1 MNSPDRDHVE
11 RVIELW
17 ERERPE
23 LDFSPV
29 GVVSRIGRAARYL
42 DHGIETVLAEH
53 GLSRASWDVLA
64 ALRRVGEPYRLS
76 PTELY
81 RSLMR
86 TSGAITH
93 RLRGLEATGLVRRVG
108 DPDDLR
114 SAPVELTPAGKR
126 LVDRVAVEHLANERE
141 LLAGLEE
148 GEREQLAELLRKL
161 LLSFER
167 ERPVPPEPKRRKRR
181 LRQRRS
187 A

>member
-1 MNSPDRDHVE
+1 MVRADQDHVG
-11 RVIELW
+11 RVIEMW
-17 ERERPE
+17 ERERPD

-29 GVVSRIGRAARYL
+29 GVISRIGRAARYL
-42 DHGIETVLAEH
+42 DHGIELVLAEH

-64 ALRRVGEPYRLS
+64 ALRRVGDPYRLS

-93 RLRGLEATGLVRRVG
+93 RLRALEASGLVRRLG

-114 SAPVELTPAGKR
+114 SAPVELTAAGRR
-126 LVDRVAVEHLANERE
+126 LVDRVAGEHLANERG
-141 LLAGLEE
+141 LLAELAET
-148 GEREQLAELLRKL
+148 EREQLAELLRKL
-161 LLSFER
+161 LLSFEH
-167 ERPVPPEPKRRKRR
+167 EHPVPPGPKRRRR
-181 LRQRRS
+181 RPRASGS